1 MVIIAGTPSM
11 DEEEISD
18 DEYDSESDDKL
29 ADLID
34 NGENIPAVLGDQLP
48 TSPPPS
54 IALLIPLTVTQTSS
68 CIPLISQPPPPQYL
82 LPLV

>member
-1 MVIIAGTPSM
+1 M
-11 DEEEISD
+11 DEEEISE

-29 ADLID
+29 PDLID

-54 IALLIPLTVTQTSS
+54 IALLIPLTVIPSSSSTPPVSQT
-68 CIPLISQPPPPQYL
+68 LPPGSKSL
-82 LPLV
+82 L

>member
-48 TSPPPS
+48 TSPPP
-54 IALLIPLTVTQTSS
+54 
-68 CIPLISQPPPPQYL
+68 PPP
-82 LPLV
+82 